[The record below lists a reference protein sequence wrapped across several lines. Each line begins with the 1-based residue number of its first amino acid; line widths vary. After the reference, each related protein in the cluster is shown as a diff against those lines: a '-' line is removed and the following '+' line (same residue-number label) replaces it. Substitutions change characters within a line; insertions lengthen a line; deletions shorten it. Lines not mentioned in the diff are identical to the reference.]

1 MLTNAALEF
10 HPLNIR
16 FYNMQLESRFYVFYI
31 YMLRRQKY
39 LENVM
44 EKAMPKK
51 KLSFK
56 DGIYL

>member
-1 MLTNAALEF
+1 
-10 HPLNIR
+10 
-16 FYNMQLESRFYVFYI
+16 MQLESRFYVFYI
-31 YMLRRQKY
+31 YMLRREKY

-44 EKAMPKK
+44 EKAIPKK